1 MALAHPFDPI
11 IDKDSKVL
19 ILGTFP
25 SVKSFEN
32 SFYYSHP
39 KNQFWKLLSR
49 LFDEAKPKSIEEKI
63 ALLHRHHIALW
74 DMVKACERAN
84 SLDTSLKNIEVNDI
98 AKLLQHYPNIK
109 AIFFTGR
116 KAESLYKKHF
126 SHLSYPHFYLPSPS
140 PAMQKMSFEE
150 KLQKWSI
157 LTKFLR

>member
-49 LFDEAKPKSIEEKI
+49 LFDEAEPKSIEEKI
-63 ALLHRHHIALW
+63 AFLHRHHIALW

-98 AKLLQHYPNIK
+98 AALLQKYPNIK
-109 AIFFTGR
+109 VLFFTGR
-116 KAESLYKKHF
+116 KAEALYKKHF
-126 SHLSYPHFYLPSPS
+126 SSLSYPNFYLPSPS
-140 PAMQKMSFEE
+140 PAMQRITFEE
-150 KLQKWSI
+150 KLQKWSF
-157 LTKFLR
+157 LTKCLR